1 MKNDPAHSKSFLS
14 AGSHDDNE
22 SRFHLL
28 FLHEGLGCITLWKDF
43 PQKLCA
49 ASGCPGLLYDRL
61 GHGRSPADP
70 SARTIHYLHCH
81 ALQELPQVLA
91 EAIPGKPY
99 VLVGHSD
106 GGSIALLH
114 AAERPPLLCGV
125 VTMAAHVLV
134 EPVTVAGI
142 AAAERA
148 YGEGRLQGL
157 ARHHGDKTETLFHA
171 WADTWQSPW
180 FSTWNIE
187 YALPAITCPLLVI
200 QGEDD
205 QYGSRVQVER
215 IVASASGP
223 ATPLLL
229 PGCGHAPFR
238 DREAEV
244 IAHIVDFLGDL
255 NQAG

>member
-1 MKNDPAHSKSFLS
+1 MERVPAHSKLFFNVRSC
-14 AGSHDDNE
+14 GSSE
-22 SRFHLL
+22 RSLHLV

-43 PQKLCA
+43 PEKLCA

-70 SARTIHYLHCH
+70 SPRTIHYLHRH
-81 ALQELPQVLA
+81 ALEELPQVLA

-114 AAERPPLLCGV
+114 AAECPPLLRGV

-134 EPVTVAGI
+134 EPQTVAGI

-148 YGEGRLQGL
+148 YEGGRMRGL
-157 ARHHGDKTETLFHA
+157 ARHHGDKAETLFHA
-171 WADTWQSPW
+171 WAQTWQSPW
-180 FSTWNIE
+180 FAAWNIE
-187 YALPAITCPLLVI
+187 YALPSITCPLLVI

-205 QYGSRVQVER
+205 QYGSRQQVER
-215 IVASASGP
+215 IVAGTSGP
-223 ATPLLL
+223 ATPVLL
-229 PGCGHAPFR
+229 PGCGHTPYH
-238 DREAEV
+238 DKEKEV
-244 IAHIVDFLGDL
+244 IAWIVDFLGSL
-255 NQAG
+255 GRPA

>member
-1 MKNDPAHSKSFLS
+1 MESVSAHSKLFLNLRS
-14 AGSHDDNE
+14 RGS
-22 SRFHLL
+22 SQSSLHLV

-43 PQKLCA
+43 PEKLCA
-49 ASGCPGLLYDRL
+49 TSGCPGLLYDRV

-70 SARTIHYLHCH
+70 SPRTIHYLHRH
-81 ALQELPQVLA
+81 ALEELPQVLA

-114 AAERPPLLCGV
+114 AAERPPLLRGV

-134 EPVTVAGI
+134 ESQTVEGI
-142 AAAERA
+142 TAAERA
-148 YGEGRLQGL
+148 YGEGRMRGL
-157 ARHHGDKTETLFHA
+157 TRHHGDKTETLFHA
-171 WADTWQSPW
+171 WAQTWQSRW
-180 FSTWNIE
+180 FAAWNIE
-187 YALPAITCPLLVI
+187 YALPSITCPLLVI

-215 IVASASGP
+215 IVAGMSGP
-223 ATPLLL
+223 ATSVLL

-244 IAHIVDFLGDL
+244 VACIVDFLGGL
-255 NQAG
+255 NRAA